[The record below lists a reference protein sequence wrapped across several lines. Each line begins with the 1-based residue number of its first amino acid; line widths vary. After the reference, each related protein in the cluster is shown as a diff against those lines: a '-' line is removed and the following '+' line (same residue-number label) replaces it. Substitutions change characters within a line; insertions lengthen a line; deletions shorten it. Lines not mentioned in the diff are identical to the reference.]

1 MVWVGNV
8 TRMEMR
14 KANEIFIG
22 NVKRK
27 VHFVRLC
34 MYVYIYLC
42 MYYLMTMSI
51 TCVTGKW
58 RRLHNEELYDR
69 YLSKIITW
77 VTKSVHITQLNGLRI
92 T

>member
-1 MVWVGNV
+1 
-8 TRMEMR
+8 MEKMR

-22 NVKRK
+22 NVRRK
-27 VHFVRLC
+27 GYFVQLC
-34 MYVYIYLC
+34 MYVYISLC
-42 MYYLMTMSI
+42 MYMYYLMTMSI
-51 TCVTGKW
+51 TCATGKW

-77 VTKSVHITQLNGLRI
+77 VMKSVHITQLNGLRI